1 MPSVR
6 DSTRSILR
14 TVYRSCR
21 RLLRNIDQSDK
32 PLIYVSERSKPTDW
46 GGHKSVL
53 ERDRH
58 VRLVSALAEL
68 RKDQR
73 ALPAA
78 EEDGPKGKFGNV
90 DKPVTRTV
98 PVFPSFLNEVS
109 GMVREPGS
117 GVSAAVALRALGQ
130 GFREGWNGSIGVLG
144 GSSTASATPV
154 PPLDDAHA
162 VQMAFGALR
171 VVGRLVGSHSVSSE
185 AKTEGILVL
194 VSPVSSSEASSN
206 RTYEVNAIELE
217 THRSNVHTRPSLH
230 SSPAM

>member
-1 MPSVR
+1 M
-6 DSTRSILR
+6 LEH
-14 TVYRSCR
+14 
-21 RLLRNIDQSDK
+21 
-32 PLIYVSERSKPTDW
+32 ERAA
-46 GGHKSVL
+46 
-53 ERDRH
+53 
-58 VRLVSALAEL
+58 RLVSALAEL
-68 RKDQR
+68 RKGQR
-73 ALPAA
+73 VLPLA

-117 GVSAAVALRALGQ
+117 GVPAAVALRALGQ
-130 GFREGWNGSIGVLG
+130 GFREGWDGSIGVV

-171 VVGRLVGSHSVSSE
+171 VVGRLVGAHGVSSE

-194 VSPVSSSEASSN
+194 VSPVSSSETGS
-206 RTYEVNAIELE
+206 TVQ
-217 THRSNVHTRPSLH
+217 
-230 SSPAM
+230 